1 MIMSTIEA
9 RAPSLRQSERR
20 VAEFVLA
27 RPNVAARSSI
37 AAIAQGVG
45 VSEPTVV
52 RFCRSVGCAGFQDLK
67 QKISRDLGRMTAI
80 VDRALPAAEIRATRS
95 GHSIAAGLFGRVHAA
110 FIDLQQALD
119 QDAVEAGADAISNAS
134 RIILFGGGSLGFVA
148 ADAAHKFERAGVPA
162 IAASDPELQA
172 EMATSATKATVLI
185 ALASDE
191 DVAGLAHR
199 LSVARN
205 AGATVIVIAP
215 AASAAMQAAH
225 IRIAVAN
232 PDVASIRTPMTS
244 RFLLLFV
251 LDLMLTFAVS
261 DRASAVSVGKAQ
273 T

>member
-9 RAPSLRQSERR
+9 RAPALRQSERR

-80 VDRALPAAEIRATRS
+80 VDRSLPPVGRGRAMG
-95 GHSIAAGLFGRVHAA
+95 GHRIAAGLFGRVHAA

-119 QDAVEAGADAISNAS
+119 QDAVEAAADAISGAS
-134 RIILFGGGSLGFVA
+134 RLHIFGGGALGFVA

-162 IAASDPELQA
+162 VAASDPALQSELA
-172 EMATSATKATVLI
+172 SGAGRNSVVV
-185 ALASDE
+185 ALAGDE
-191 DVAGLAHR
+191 DHT
-199 LSVARN
+199 SVAQRL
-205 AGATVIVIAP
+205 ASARQSGATIVVLGPEASP
-215 AASAAMQAAH
+215 AMASAH
-225 IRIAVAN
+225 IRIPIAN
-232 PDVASIRTPMTS
+232 ADVASIRTPMTS

-251 LDLMLTFAVS
+251 LDLILTYAVS
-261 DRASAVSVGKAQ
+261 DRASAGFVANTQ
-273 T
+273 A